1 MIVQVEEVL
10 PGLFINRR
18 PNCCLVPETPR
29 HQPFHSGP
37 PQRPRPPDSQE
48 REALMRSL
56 RRKLNDFID
65 EMLRAGPEAE
75 AARQKVLA
83 SIDGLEASMQR
94 RGRAAP
100 T

>member
-1 MIVQVEEVL
+1 
-10 PGLFINRR
+10 
-18 PNCCLVPETPR
+18 
-29 HQPFHSGP
+29 
-37 PQRPRPPDSQE
+37 
-48 REALMRSL
+48 MRSL

-94 RGRAAP
+94 RGWAAP